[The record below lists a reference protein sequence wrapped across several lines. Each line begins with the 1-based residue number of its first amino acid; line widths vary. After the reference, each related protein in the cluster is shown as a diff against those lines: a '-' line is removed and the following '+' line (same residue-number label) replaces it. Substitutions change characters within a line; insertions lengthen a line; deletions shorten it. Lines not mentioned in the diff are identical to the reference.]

1 MASFEQDLSIS
12 FVKNRAADLF
22 CFLFNYSLSHR
33 CGLSAEENYKSFKL
47 AASAFMYFFAQQTT
61 KTT

>member
-1 MASFEQDLSIS
+1 MASFEQRSEHFICKEQSCRSVLF
-12 FVKNRAADLF
+12 FVY
-22 CFLFNYSLSHR
+22 YSLSHQ